1 MTAAKDS
8 QHNDARHKRGHIFES
23 REESFDIVGICCVA
37 ITSMV
42 IANANAAS
50 MKVSSRVIAMPRKRN
65 PPSRGSASNSR
76 GKPDVISCARSSI
89 CLVILPQLS
98 VVGEAESFPAS
109 TAFNSRQFY
118 GVGHN
123 DEVMTRHGIRR
134 MLSGF
139 VVSALVFLSPMVL
152 SSAATLDDLKQLEIT
167 CFVPSYLTQGLRLQ
181 NVEVT
186 YDEIQ
191 ENEDQNHPLPLYA
204 IQYGNGWNAT
214 FTIESAR
221 EGIGD
226 RNIMADEKNSEETE
240 IKSPFGAM
248 YLIYRPKG
256 KDGRKDEIIANWV
269 NDPNM
274 NAEKGKGPDLHP
286 VLGRFHGFSA
296 TGITV
301 AEFTKIIQSLHPVG
315 GDKAHTSTLTANAP
329 AAGKS
334 ALKIHPKVFNM
345 IDCWISDSESP
356 VATEINLNAV
366 EKNGNQFNEDGLKE
380 DGDWLSYSSPDTGG
394 FMRYRV
400 LEAKGNHYKIEY
412 QENGGGTLTT
422 ASTIEFEIDKRH
434 IRRNGSPMT
443 IRVLRVSSYTQK

>member
-1 MTAAKDS
+1 VDRPARIQICEPATGRWS
-8 QHNDARHKRGHIFES
+8 QAHFWRRSISTPSDRVPHNGA
-23 REESFDIVGICCVA
+23 
-37 ITSMV
+37 
-42 IANANAAS
+42 
-50 MKVSSRVIAMPRKRN
+50 
-65 PPSRGSASNSR
+65 
-76 GKPDVISCARSSI
+76 
-89 CLVILPQLS
+89 
-98 VVGEAESFPAS
+98 
-109 TAFNSRQFY
+109 
-118 GVGHN
+118 
-123 DEVMTRHGIRR
+123 VMTRHGIQRT
-134 MLSGF
+134 LSCF
-139 VVSALVFLSPMVL
+139 VPRVLLFLWPMMP

-167 CFVPSYLTQGLRLQ
+167 CYVPSYLPQGLRLQ

-191 ENEDQNHPLPLYA
+191 ENEDQNHPLPLYS

-226 RNIMADEKNSEETE
+226 RNIMADEENAEEAE
-240 IKSPFGAM
+240 IKSPFGPM

-256 KDGRKDEIIANWV
+256 KDGRKNEIIANWV
-269 NDPNM
+269 SDPNM
-274 NAEKGKGPDLHP
+274 NDEKGKGPDSHP

-301 AEFTKIIQSLHPVG
+301 AEFTKIIQSLHPIG
-315 GDKAHTSTLTANAP
+315 GDKELPSLSRPATNAP
-329 AAGKS
+329 AMETS

-345 IDCWISDSESP
+345 IDCWVSDSESP

-366 EKNGNQFNEDGLKE
+366 EKNGNQFNEDGLKQ
-380 DGDWLSYSSPDTGG
+380 DGDWLIYSLPDTGG

-422 ASTIEFEIDKRH
+422 ASTIEFDIDKRH
-434 IRRNGSPMT
+434 IRRNGSPIT
-443 IRVLRVSSYTQK
+443 IRVLRVLSYTQK